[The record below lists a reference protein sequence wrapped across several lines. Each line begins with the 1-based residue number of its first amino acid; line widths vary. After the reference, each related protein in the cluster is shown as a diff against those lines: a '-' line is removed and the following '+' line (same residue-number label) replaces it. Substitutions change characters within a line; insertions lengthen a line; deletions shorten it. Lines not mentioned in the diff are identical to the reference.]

1 MNAEE
6 EKRGRFDADIRAENV
21 DEVFDWVEEQDL
33 VSAPFPGALCVEVVV
48 TVPSESGWVD
58 GGV

>member
-1 MNAEE
+1 MSLSFVAV
-6 EKRGRFDADIRAENV
+6 RLGCV
-21 DEVFDWVEEQDL
+21 DVEVLDWVEEEDL